1 MPNNNKPQ
9 FQIVSSKILYGMVA
23 LNAAMFVFS
32 FSIANREMML
42 LNLLSGL
49 MCYVGAKINAESK
62 K

>member
-1 MPNNNKPQ
+1 
-9 FQIVSSKILYGMVA
+9 MVA

-32 FSIANREMML
+32 FSIADREMML

-49 MCYVGAKINAESK
+49 MCYVGAKINSESK